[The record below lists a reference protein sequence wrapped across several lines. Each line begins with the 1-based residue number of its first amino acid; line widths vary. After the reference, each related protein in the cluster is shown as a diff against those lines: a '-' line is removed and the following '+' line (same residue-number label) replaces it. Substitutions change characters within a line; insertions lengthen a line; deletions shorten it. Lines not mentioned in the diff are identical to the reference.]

1 MVSLSHLFK
10 VTKGSCRKVV
20 QKTGWRFSAIHLRI
34 WIFYPK
40 YDLVEGSA
48 EGLEELLTSQCIP
61 SPRRTKT
68 ISREV
73 RCKPCC
79 PCCVSWRG
87 QTQSASV
94 EHPQEHEPQ
103 QLLRKSVWTSS
114 LCFNSFLSKSPG
126 RGKWKWMK
134 ASSLCPNFVGFLQL
148 KASYLVWKTWNYD
161 TAC

>member
-34 WIFYPK
+34 GIFYPK
-40 YDLVEGSA
+40 YDLVGGSA

-68 ISREV
+68 IRREV

-148 KASYLVWKTWNYD
+148 KASYPVWKTWNYD